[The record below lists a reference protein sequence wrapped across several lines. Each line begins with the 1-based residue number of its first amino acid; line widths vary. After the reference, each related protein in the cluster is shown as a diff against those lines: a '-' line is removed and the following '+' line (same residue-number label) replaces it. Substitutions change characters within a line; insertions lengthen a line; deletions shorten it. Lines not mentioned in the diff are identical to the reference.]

1 MTPVRARLLS
11 PADTILAIADGYL
24 WAVAKDDP
32 KLRLVPRMAE
42 RDTVMY

>member
-1 MTPVRARLLS
+1 VSSAARTRLLS
-11 PADTILAIADGYL
+11 STDTSTPTDGYL
-24 WAVAKDDP
+24 WSVAKDDP